1 MRLTCY
7 PRPDMSWRNLASAV
21 VGMKWFVLREGGSL
35 DFKYEV
41 YFRPLGNDRIAV
53 GRMAVMQ

>member
-1 MRLTCY
+1 
-7 PRPDMSWRNLASAV
+7 MSWRNLASAV
-21 VGMKWFVLREGGSL
+21 VGMKWFVIREGGSL

-41 YFRPLGNDRIAV
+41 YLRPLGNDRIAV